1 MLFNTPKVIL
11 YLKDGSL
18 ELYSQD
24 GEIKDTLN
32 FPAQYQ
38 DDQEIVDKA
47 NFQQLLSN
55 FLAKQNFKKTKPYI
69 VISPSLLYEKLIP
82 ISSPENQKALSQ
94 KFFAEVPFDTF
105 KIAKKEIKGD
115 KEIKLIATNKNLY
128 EIAVKSFETLNLKP
142 EAVLPSTVFGVTST
156 KLTKED
162 IKKIISNTKLQ
173 KQSNFQDIIKEKG
186 ENNTQENQ
194 QSSKRKYLLLAG
206 LVFIALGLVVIALM
220 LFKPS
225 IL

>member
-1 MLFNTPKVIL
+1 MVFNTPKVIL

-18 ELYSQD
+18 ELYSQN

-47 NFQQLLSN
+47 NFQKLVSN

-69 VISPSLLYEKLIP
+69 VISPSLLYEKSIP

-128 EIAVKSFETLNLKP
+128 EIAVKSLETLNLKV
-142 EAVLPSTVFGVTST
+142 EEVLPSTVFGVTST
-156 KLTKED
+156 QLTKED

-173 KQSNFQDIIKEKG
+173 KQSNFQVVSKQKDK
-186 ENNTQENQ
+186 NNVQENQ
-194 QSSKRKYLLLAG
+194 AGPKRKYLLIAG
-206 LVFIALGLVVIALM
+206 IIFIVIGLIIIVLM
-220 LFKPS
+220 LFRGG
-225 IL
+225 